1 MTDCA
6 VLDISAGF
14 GYFKPPHIADGFP
27 GPCKGIF
34 DGFLKSVGRGTDQ
47 LNFFVNMIRHV
58 CIISSGTLR
67 KQQKADLALIRWQG
81 HRPLNFVTARR
92 RSTICFTNGASFRH
106 PRRVRKLAATSLL
119 LLAVFSFACAQDQE
133 SKLVDR
139 LLRPDMTLQNTAQK
153 KSFIAAGGTSTNKQA
168 TVGTFYVQEKSNSKG
183 FSGTRGFSAQQF
195 NSQSFPHTRSASGI
209 SSQQAIGKSRPAYAT
224 RTARGTRDAPQSDKK
239 IASHSYA
246 ENRPFLDQG
255 KSQKSLNRQNAPLTI
270 EQVRELLNKNK

>member
-1 MTDCA
+1 MTGSA
-6 VLDISAGF
+6 ILDLTAGVS
-14 GYFKPPHIADGFP
+14 YFKPAHIADGLL

-34 DGFLKSVGRGTDQ
+34 YRFLKPIGRGTDQ

-67 KQQKADLALIRWQG
+67 KQQKADRQRFRG
-81 HRPLNFVTARR
+81 QVHRPLNFVTARHG
-92 RSTICFTNGASFRH
+92 STICFTNGALFRH
-106 PRRVRKLAATSLL
+106 PRRVRKLVATSLL
-119 LLAVFSFACAQDQE
+119 LVAAFSFARAQDQE

-139 LLRPDMTLQNTAQK
+139 LLRPDMTLQNAAQK
-153 KSFIAAGGTSTNKQA
+153 KTFIAAGGTSINKQA

-195 NSQSFPHTRSASGI
+195 NSQSFPNTRS
-209 SSQQAIGKSRPAYAT
+209 
-224 RTARGTRDAPQSDKK
+224 TRDAPQSDKK